1 LGESPWRFESSRPH
15 SKRCANGQDLDPRT
29 GLGAVGHNERVEAQ
43 VEELADNRVRL
54 TVDVPRA
61 QMEHAV
67 EHAAS
72 DLAESV
78 KIPGFRQGKVPRPV
92 LLARVGRERLH
103 SEAVESHI
111 GSWFMSAAARS
122 RIRPI
127 EQPQYEYDLPEKP
140 EEDWRFTATVSVQPK
155 PEPAD
160 WTQLEVG
167 APDGEV
173 SEDLVE
179 YELNVL
185 RSSVA
190 ELTPVEDRPAQPG
203 DTVVLDLEVEG
214 QEPQRDYVVELGS
227 GRLASELEQA
237 LVGLAAGETRE
248 VEFQR
253 TEDTTSK
260 VTLTLKEI
268 KEKVLPPLDDELARA
283 ASEFDT
289 LAELR
294 GEIESRLREQVEAE
308 IEASVRTA
316 AADSLVEATGVEAGG
331 PLVDARARTL
341 LNNLARSLA
350 SRGISLDTYVALSGQ
365 SPEQLSAQIRAEAA
379 QSVARELV
387 LEAVADKLEINVPD
401 EEVDALVREEAEAA
415 GDDADELI
423 QRLRDAGTFE
433 DLREDIRLRAALDR
447 VASEVKRIP
456 VEVAEARD
464 AIWTPEKEKS
474 EAPTKLWTPG
484 SKETA

>member
-1 LGESPWRFESSRPH
+1 
-15 SKRCANGQDLDPRT
+15 
-29 GLGAVGHNERVEAQ
+29 VEAQ

-61 QMEHAV
+61 QMEHAF

-78 KIPGFRQGKVPRPV
+78 KIPGFRKGKVPMPV

-111 GSWFMSAAARS
+111 GSWFMTAAARS
-122 RIRPI
+122 RIRPV
-127 EQPQYEYDLPEKP
+127 EQPEYEYELPEDP
-140 EEDWRFTATVSVQPK
+140 DQDWRFTATVSVQPL

-160 WTQLEVG
+160 WTQLEVP
-167 APDGEV
+167 APEADV
-173 SEDLVE
+173 PEDFIE
-179 YELNVL
+179 HELNVL

-203 DTVVLDLEVEG
+203 DTVVLDLLVEG
-214 QEPQRDYVVELGS
+214 QEAQRDYVVELGA
-227 GRLASELEQA
+227 GRLVPELEEA
-237 LVGLAAGETRE
+237 IVGMSPGETRD

-253 TEDTTSK
+253 SVEETAK
-260 VTLTLKEI
+260 VELAVKEI
-268 KEKVLPPLDDELARA
+268 KEKVLPPVDDDLARA
-283 ASEFDT
+283 ASEFET
-289 LAELR
+289 LEELR
-294 GEIESRLREQVEAE
+294 ADIESRLREQIEAE
-308 IEASVRTA
+308 VESAVRGA
-316 AADSLVEATGVEAGG
+316 AVDALVEASGVEAGG

-350 SRGISLDTYVALSGQ
+350 ARGISLETYVALSGQ
-365 SPEQLSAQIRAEAA
+365 SAEQLSAQIRAEAA

-387 LEAVADKLEINVPD
+387 LEAAADKLGIDVPD
-401 EEVDALVREEAEAA
+401 SEVEELVREEALVA
-415 GDDADELI
+415 GDDPDDLI

-447 VASEVKRIP
+447 IASEVKRIP
-456 VEVAEARD
+456 VELAEARE
-464 AIWTPEKEKS
+464 AIWTPEKEKPDT
-474 EAPTKLWTPG
+474 PTKLWTPG

>member
-1 LGESPWRFESSRPH
+1 M
-15 SKRCANGQDLDPRT
+15 
-29 GLGAVGHNERVEAQ
+29 EAQ

-54 TVDVPRA
+54 IVDVPRA

-78 KIPGFRQGKVPRPV
+78 KIPGFRQGKVPMPV

-122 RIRPI
+122 RIRPV
-127 EQPQYEYDLPEKP
+127 EQPKYEYDLPDDAEQN
-140 EEDWRFTATVSVQPK
+140 WRFTATVSVQPK

-160 WTQLEVG
+160 WTQLEVP
-167 APDGEV
+167 APEADV
-173 SEDLVE
+173 PEDLIE
-179 YELNVL
+179 HELNVL

-203 DTVVLDLEVEG
+203 DTAVLDLVVEG
-214 QEPQRDYVVELGS
+214 QEPQRDYVVELGA
-227 GRLASELEQA
+227 GRLVPELEEA
-237 LVGLAAGETRE
+237 ILGMSPGETRE

-253 TEDTTSK
+253 SAEDTAN
-260 VTLTLKEI
+260 VELTLKEL
-268 KEKVLPPLDDELARA
+268 KEKVLPPVDDDLARA

-289 LAELR
+289 LEELR
-294 GEIESRLREQVEAE
+294 TDIESRLREQIEVEVEGA
-308 IEASVRTA
+308 VRGA
-316 AADSLVEATGVEAGG
+316 AVDALVEATRVEAGG

-350 SRGISLDTYVALSGQ
+350 ARGINLETYVALSGQ
-365 SPEQLSAQIRAEAA
+365 SPEQLSDQIHAEAA

-387 LEAVADKLEINVPD
+387 LEAVADKLEIDVPD
-401 EEVDALVREEAEAA
+401 GEVEALVREEAEAA
-415 GDDADELI
+415 GEDPDELI

-456 VEVAEARD
+456 VELAQARE
-464 AIWTPEKEKS
+464 AIWTPEKEKQDT
-474 EAPTKLWTPG
+474 PTKLWTPG

>member
-1 LGESPWRFESSRPH
+1 
-15 SKRCANGQDLDPRT
+15 
-29 GLGAVGHNERVEAQ
+29 VEAQ

-54 TVDVPRA
+54 TVDVPQA
-61 QMEHAV
+61 QMEHAF

-78 KIPGFRQGKVPRPV
+78 KIPGFRKGKVPMPV

-122 RIRPI
+122 RIRPV
-127 EQPQYEYDLPEKP
+127 EQPEYEYELPEDP
-140 EEDWRFTATVSVQPK
+140 DQDWRFTATVSVQPL

-160 WTQLEVG
+160 WTQLEVP
-167 APDGEV
+167 APEADV
-173 SEDLVE
+173 PEDFIE
-179 YELNVL
+179 HELNVL

-203 DTVVLDLEVEG
+203 DTVVLDLLVEG
-214 QEPQRDYVVELGS
+214 QEAQRDYVVELGA
-227 GRLASELEQA
+227 GRLVPELEEA
-237 LVGLAAGETRE
+237 IVGMSPGETRD

-253 TEDTTSK
+253 SVEETAK
-260 VTLTLKEI
+260 VELAVKEI
-268 KEKVLPPLDDELARA
+268 KEKVLPPVDDDLARA
-283 ASEFDT
+283 ASEFET
-289 LAELR
+289 LEELR
-294 GEIESRLREQVEAE
+294 ADIESRLREQIEAE
-308 IEASVRTA
+308 VESAVRGA
-316 AADSLVEATGVEAGG
+316 AVDALVEATGVEAGG

-350 SRGISLDTYVALSGQ
+350 ARGISLETYVALSGQ
-365 SPEQLSAQIRAEAA
+365 SADQLSAQIRAEAA

-387 LEAVADKLEINVPD
+387 LEAAADKLGIDVPD
-401 EEVDALVREEAEAA
+401 SEVEELVREEALVA
-415 GDDADELI
+415 GDDPDDLI

-447 VASEVKRIP
+447 IASEVKRIP
-456 VEVAEARD
+456 VELAEARE
-464 AIWTPEKEKS
+464 AIWTPEKEKPDT
-474 EAPTKLWTPG
+474 PTKLWTPG

>member
-1 LGESPWRFESSRPH
+1 
-15 SKRCANGQDLDPRT
+15 
-29 GLGAVGHNERVEAQ
+29 VEAQ

-61 QMEHAV
+61 QMEHAF

-78 KIPGFRQGKVPRPV
+78 KIPGFRKGKVPMPV

-111 GSWFMSAAARS
+111 GSWFMTAAARS
-122 RIRPI
+122 RIRPV
-127 EQPQYEYDLPEKP
+127 EQPEYEYDLPEDP
-140 EEDWRFTATVSVQPK
+140 DQDWRFTATVSVQPL

-160 WTQLEVG
+160 WTQLEVP
-167 APDGEV
+167 APDTEV
-173 SEDLVE
+173 PEDFIE
-179 YELNVL
+179 HELNVL

-203 DTVVLDLEVEG
+203 DTVVLDLLVEG
-214 QEPQRDYVVELGS
+214 QEPQRDYVVELGA
-227 GRLASELEQA
+227 GRLVPELEEA
-237 LVGLAAGETRE
+237 IVGMSPGETRD

-253 TEDTTSK
+253 SAEETASVELA
-260 VTLTLKEI
+260 VKEI
-268 KEKVLPPLDDELARA
+268 KEKVLPPVDDDLARA
-283 ASEFDT
+283 ASEFET
-289 LAELR
+289 LEELR
-294 GEIESRLREQVEAE
+294 ADIESRLREQIEAE
-308 IEASVRTA
+308 VESAVRGA
-316 AADSLVEATGVEAGG
+316 AVDALVEATGVEAGG

-350 SRGISLDTYVALSGQ
+350 ARGISLETYVALSGQ
-365 SPEQLSAQIRAEAA
+365 SPEELSAQIRAEAA

-387 LEAVADKLEINVPD
+387 LEAAADKLGIDVPD
-401 EEVDALVREEAEAA
+401 SEVEELVREEALVA
-415 GDDADELI
+415 GDDPDDLI

-447 VASEVKRIP
+447 IASEVKRIP
-456 VEVAEARD
+456 VELAEARE
-464 AIWTPEKEKS
+464 AIWTPEKEKPDT
-474 EAPTKLWTPG
+474 PTKLWTPG

>member
-1 LGESPWRFESSRPH
+1 
-15 SKRCANGQDLDPRT
+15 
-29 GLGAVGHNERVEAQ
+29 VEAQ

-54 TVDVPRA
+54 TVDVPQA
-61 QMEHAV
+61 QMEHAF

-78 KIPGFRQGKVPRPV
+78 KIPGFRKGKVPMPV

-122 RIRPI
+122 RIRPV
-127 EQPQYEYDLPEKP
+127 EQPEYEYELPEDP
-140 EEDWRFTATVSVQPK
+140 DQDWRFTATVSVQPL

-160 WTQLEVG
+160 WTQLEVP
-167 APDGEV
+167 APEADV
-173 SEDLVE
+173 PEDFIE
-179 YELNVL
+179 HELNVL

-203 DTVVLDLEVEG
+203 DTVVLDLLVEG
-214 QEPQRDYVVELGS
+214 QEAQRDYVVELGA
-227 GRLASELEQA
+227 GRLVPELEEA
-237 LVGLAAGETRE
+237 IVGMSPGETRD

-253 TEDTTSK
+253 SVEETAK
-260 VTLTLKEI
+260 VELAVKEI
-268 KEKVLPPLDDELARA
+268 KEKVLPPVDDDLARA
-283 ASEFDT
+283 ASEFET
-289 LAELR
+289 LEELR
-294 GEIESRLREQVEAE
+294 ADIESRLREQIEAE
-308 IEASVRTA
+308 VESAVRGA
-316 AADSLVEATGVEAGG
+316 AVDALVEATGVEAGG

-350 SRGISLDTYVALSGQ
+350 ARGISLETYVALSGQ
-365 SPEQLSAQIRAEAA
+365 SAEQLSAQIRAEAA

-387 LEAVADKLEINVPD
+387 LEAAADKLGIDVPD
-401 EEVDALVREEAEAA
+401 SEVEELVREEALVA
-415 GDDADELI
+415 GDDPDDLI

-447 VASEVKRIP
+447 IASEVKRIP
-456 VEVAEARD
+456 VELAEARE
-464 AIWTPEKEKS
+464 AIWTPEKEKPDT
-474 EAPTKLWTPG
+474 PTKLWTPG

>member
-1 LGESPWRFESSRPH
+1 
-15 SKRCANGQDLDPRT
+15 
-29 GLGAVGHNERVEAQ
+29 VEAQ

-61 QMEHAV
+61 QMEHAF

-78 KIPGFRQGKVPRPV
+78 KIPGFRKGKVPMPV
-92 LLARVGRERLH
+92 LLARIGRDRLH

-122 RIRPI
+122 RIRPV
-127 EQPQYEYDLPEKP
+127 EQPEYEYELPEDP
-140 EEDWRFTATVSVQPK
+140 DQDWRFTATVSVQPL

-160 WTQLEVG
+160 WTQLEVP
-167 APDGEV
+167 APEADV
-173 SEDLVE
+173 PEDFIE
-179 YELNVL
+179 HELNVL

-203 DTVVLDLEVEG
+203 DTVVLDLLVEG
-214 QEPQRDYVVELGS
+214 QEAQRDYVVELGA
-227 GRLASELEQA
+227 GRLVPELEEA
-237 LVGLAAGETRE
+237 IVGMSPGETRD

-253 TEDTTSK
+253 SAEETAK
-260 VTLTLKEI
+260 VELAVKEI
-268 KEKVLPPLDDELARA
+268 KEKVLPPVDDDLARA
-283 ASEFDT
+283 ASEFET
-289 LAELR
+289 LEELR
-294 GEIESRLREQVEAE
+294 ADIESRLREQIEAE
-308 IEASVRTA
+308 VESAVRGA
-316 AADSLVEATGVEAGG
+316 AVDALVEASGVEAGG

-350 SRGISLDTYVALSGQ
+350 ARGISLETYVALSGQ
-365 SPEQLSAQIRAEAA
+365 SAEQLSAQIRAEAA

-387 LEAVADKLEINVPD
+387 LEAAADKLGIDVPD
-401 EEVDALVREEAEAA
+401 SEVEELVREEALVA
-415 GDDADELI
+415 GDDPDDLI

-447 VASEVKRIP
+447 IASEVKRIP
-456 VEVAEARD
+456 VELAEARE
-464 AIWTPEKEKS
+464 AIWTPEKEKPDT
-474 EAPTKLWTPG
+474 PTKLWTPG

>member
-1 LGESPWRFESSRPH
+1 M
-15 SKRCANGQDLDPRT
+15 
-29 GLGAVGHNERVEAQ
+29 EAQ

-61 QMEHAV
+61 QMEHAF

-78 KIPGFRQGKVPRPV
+78 KIPGFRKGKVPMPV
-92 LLARVGRERLH
+92 LLARVGRDRLH

-111 GSWFMSAAARS
+111 GSWFMTAAARS
-122 RIRPI
+122 RIRPV
-127 EQPQYEYDLPEKP
+127 EQPEYEYELPEDP
-140 EEDWRFTATVSVQPK
+140 EQDWRFTATVSVQPL

-160 WTQLEVG
+160 WTQLEVP
-167 APDGEV
+167 APDAEV
-173 SEDLVE
+173 PEDFIE
-179 YELNVL
+179 HELNVL

-203 DTVVLDLEVEG
+203 DTVVLDLLVEG
-214 QEPQRDYVVELGS
+214 QEPQRDYVVELGA
-227 GRLASELEQA
+227 GRLVPELEQA
-237 LVGLAAGETRE
+237 IVGMSPGETRD

-253 TEDTTSK
+253 SADETANVELA
-260 VTLTLKEI
+260 VKEI
-268 KEKVLPPLDDELARA
+268 KEKVLPPVDDDLARA
-283 ASEFDT
+283 ASEFET
-289 LAELR
+289 LEELR
-294 GEIESRLREQVEAE
+294 ADIVSRLREQIEDEVESA
-308 IEASVRTA
+308 VRGA
-316 AADSLVEATGVEAGG
+316 AVDALVDATGVDAGG

-350 SRGISLDTYVALSGQ
+350 ARGISLETYVALSGQ
-365 SPEQLSAQIRAEAA
+365 SPEELSAQIRAEAA

-387 LEAVADKLEINVPD
+387 LEAAADKLGIDVPD
-401 EEVDALVREEAEAA
+401 SEVEELVREEALVA
-415 GDDADELI
+415 GDDPDDLI

-447 VASEVKRIP
+447 IASEVKRIP
-456 VEVAEARD
+456 VELAEARE
-464 AIWTPEKEKS
+464 AIWTPEKEKPDT
-474 EAPTKLWTPG
+474 PTKLWTPG